1 MKIGVKIQLMLMMFL
16 MFFTW
21 GAWYGQMG
29 TYLNNTLKATGDQIG
44 SAYATF
50 SIASILSPFFV
61 GMIADRYFSAQKV
74 MGVLN
79 ILGAIVLYFLIQNQN
94 PDTFFWYILAYT
106 LTFAPNLA
114 LSSSIALNQIN
125 NDEEYNWSNLISLFL
140 LILGLLGIL
149 AYFLKYFNLDKDQ
162 IRIYK
167 LTIVVFFAGALG
179 VFFAGSKTKNKES
192 FPYVRVLGTIAWIV
206 VTNIIGFKKIGD
218 SVTIFQIA
226 MFTSIAWGIFSFTLP
241 NTPPKASG
249 PASASQILG
258 IDAFVL
264 FKDRSFLIFFI
275 SSVLVCIPLAFYYA
289 HANLSLLESHMSN
302 VENKMSLGQV
312 SEVFFMLLIPFALQK
327 YGVKKMI
334 IVGLIAWI
342 TRFICFGYGDGLSSE
357 WILYLAIVLHGV
369 CYDFFFVTGQIYTD
383 NKAGEKI
390 KNSAQGLITLA
401 TYGIG
406 MGIGSKISGLVLD
419 KYSTKGIDTATGL
432 EVITHNWTG
441 VWMVPAGIAAVV
453 LVLFVMFFRDEKVKG

>member
-1 MKIGVKIQLMLMMFL
+1 MMMMFL

-29 TYLNNTLKATGDQIG
+29 KYLFTTLKASGDQIG

-50 SIASILSPFFV
+50 SIASIIAPFFV

-79 ILGAIVLYFLIQNQN
+79 LLGAGILYLLIQNQD
-94 PDTFFWYILAYT
+94 PDKFFWYILAYT

-114 LSSSIALNQIN
+114 LSSSIAFNQLATVGS
-125 NDEEYNWSNLISLFL
+125 YKWLRLVSYSLL
-140 LILGLLGIL
+140 LIGSIGIL
-149 AYFLKYFNLDKDQ
+149 AKFLNLIILDESNSNL
-162 IRIYK
+162 YL
-167 LTIVVFFAGALG
+167 LTFGTFIIAGIIMFFINPD
-179 VFFAGSKTKNKES
+179 VENKEA

-206 VTNIIGFKKIGD
+206 VTNIIGFYGLGD
-218 SVTIFQIA
+218 KVAIYQIA
-226 MFTSIAWGIFSFTLP
+226 MFTSIAWGLFSFTLP
-241 NTPPKASG
+241 DTPPKATG
-249 PASASQILG
+249 KATASQILG
-258 IDAFVL
+258 TDAFVL
-264 FKDRSFLIFFI
+264 FKDRSFTIFFI

-289 HANLSLLESHMSN
+289 HANLSLTESNMTN
-302 VENKMSLGQV
+302 VENKMSLGQA
-312 SEVFFMLLIPFALQK
+312 SEVLFMLLIPFALQK
-327 YGVKKMI
+327 FGIKKML

-342 TRFICFGYGDGLSSE
+342 VRFICFGNGDGITSE
-357 WILYLAIVLHGV
+357 WILYLAIILHGV

-406 MGIGSKISGLVLD
+406 MGIGSKLSGIVLD
-419 KYSTKGIDTATGL
+419 KYTMTDAAG
-432 EVITHNWTG
+432 VVTHNWNG
-441 VWMVPAGIAAVV
+441 VWMIPAAIAAVV
-453 LVLFVMFFRDEKVKG
+453 LVLFIIFFKESPVATVTLSPEGEIKRAK

>member
-1 MKIGVKIQLMLMMFL
+1 MKLTTRIQLMLMMFL

-29 TYLNNTLKATGDQIG
+29 KYLFTSLKASGDQIG

-50 SIASILSPFFV
+50 SIASIIAPFFV
-61 GMIADRYFSAQKV
+61 GMIADRFFSAQKV

-79 ILGAIVLYFLIQNQN
+79 LLGAGILYLLIQNQN

-114 LSSSIALNQIN
+114 LSSSIAMNQMQ
-125 NDEEYNWSNLISLFL
+125 DP
-140 LILGLLGIL
+140 G
-149 AYFLKYFNLDKDQ
+149 
-162 IRIYK
+162 
-167 LTIVVFFAGALG
+167 
-179 VFFAGSKTKNKES
+179 KE
-192 FPYVRVLGTIAWIV
+192 FPAIRVLGTIAWIV
-206 VTNIIGFKKIGD
+206 VTNIIGWYGLGD
-218 SVTIFQIA
+218 KVAIYQIA
-226 MFTSIAWGIFSFTLP
+226 MFTSIIWGIFSFTLP
-241 NTPPKASG
+241 DTPPKATG
-249 PASASQILG
+249 KATVSQILG
-258 IDAFVL
+258 TDAFVL

-289 HANLSLLESHMSN
+289 HANLSLTESHMSN
-302 VENKMSLGQV
+302 VENKMSLGQA
-312 SEVFFMLLIPFALQK
+312 SEVLFMLLIPFSLQK
-327 YGVKKMI
+327 FGIKKML

-342 TRFICFGYGDGLSSE
+342 VRFICFGNGDGISSE
-357 WILYLAIVLHGV
+357 WILYLAIILHGV

-406 MGIGSKISGLVLD
+406 MGIGSKLSGIVLD
-419 KYSTKGIDTATGL
+419 KYT
-432 EVITHNWTG
+432 ITDAAGVVSHNWNG
-441 VWMVPAGIAAVV
+441 VWMIPAGIAAVV
-453 LVLFVMFFRDEKVKG
+453 LVLFIIFFNDKKVVSNEM

>member
-1 MKIGVKIQLMLMMFL
+1 MMFL
-16 MFFTW
+16 MFCTW

-29 TYLNNTLKATGDQIG
+29 KYLFTSLKASGDQIG

-50 SIASILSPFFV
+50 SIASIIAPFFV

-74 MGVLN
+74 MGILN
-79 ILGAIVLYFLIQNQN
+79 LIGAGILYLLIQNQN

-114 LSSSIALNQIN
+114 LSSSIAMNQMQ
-125 NDEEYNWSNLISLFL
+125 DPGKEFP
-140 LILGLLGIL
+140 
-149 AYFLKYFNLDKDQ
+149 A
-162 IRIYK
+162 IR
-167 LTIVVFFAGALG
+167 VV
-179 VFFAGSKTKNKES
+179 
-192 FPYVRVLGTIAWIV
+192 GTVAWIV
-206 VTNIIGFKKIGD
+206 VTNIVGYYGVGD
-218 SVTIFQIA
+218 KVTIFQIA
-226 MFTSIAWGIFSFTLP
+226 MFMSVAWGLFAFTLP
-241 NTPPKASG
+241 DTPPKATG
-249 PASASQILG
+249 PATVSQILG
-258 IDAFVL
+258 TDAFVL
-264 FKDRSFLIFFI
+264 FKDRSFSIFFV

-289 HANLSLLESHMSN
+289 HANLSLTESHMES

-312 SEVFFMLLIPFALQK
+312 SEVLFMLLIPFALQK
-327 YGVKKMI
+327 FGIKKML

-342 TRFICFGYGDGLSSE
+342 VRFVCFGYGDGLSSE

-390 KNSAQGLITLA
+390 KSSAQGLITLA

-406 MGIGSKISGLVLD
+406 MGIGSKLSGIVLD
-419 KYSTKGIDTATGL
+419 KYTSTDALTK
-432 EVITHNWTG
+432 VVSHNWNG

-453 LVLFVMFFRDEKVKG
+453 LVLFIIFFNDEAV